1 MQQPELRKA
10 YAELHAAVF
19 LFGFTGILGRLI
31 SLQAGALV
39 WHRLWMTALMMY
51 FVTRIAGKFRLP
63 HRKEILPIS
72 LFATTITIHWLLF
85 YGTIKIA
92 GVSVAM
98 ICLSAIA
105 FFTALLEPLILR
117 QAFSKVQF
125 LFSVLV
131 ISGIWLMAGGQESGL
146 TGVLLGLASA
156 FFSALFTV
164 LNKTIVHK
172 YDSRLLTL
180 YELGAGFILLSLLL
194 PLINTFWPQGNMMP
208 APGDWLYLF
217 LLSSFCTVLAF
228 NLSVKSLKVLS
239 PFTVNLAINLEPVY
253 GIALAFLLF
262 KEYEMLG
269 PGFYAGS
276 VLILCSVAGEVL
288 WKYYRQKRSLIRKS
302 ARPAQ

>member
-1 MQQPELRKA
+1 
-10 YAELHAAVF
+10 
-19 LFGFTGILGRLI
+19 
-31 SLQAGALV
+31 
-39 WHRLWMTALMMY
+39 
-51 FVTRIAGKFRLP
+51 
-63 HRKEILPIS
+63 
-72 LFATTITIHWLLF
+72 
-85 YGTIKIA
+85 
-92 GVSVAM
+92 
-98 ICLSAIA
+98 
-105 FFTALLEPLILR
+105 
-117 QAFSKVQF
+117 
-125 LFSVLV
+125 
-131 ISGIWLMAGGQESGL
+131 L